1 VLALSN
7 LAGLEV
13 LSFKEAWNVFFRAA
27 RKYQQDYKK
36 IPVLIID
43 NANKLAQKELERI
56 QDLAKSASDKGI
68 ATIVFVSSKGHVP
81 RRMMGKL
88 FLL

>member
-1 VLALSN
+1 MSN
-7 LAGLEV
+7 PAGLEV
-13 LSFKEAWNVFFRAA
+13 PSFKEAWDVFFYAA
-27 RKYQQDYKK
+27 RKYKQDYKK

-43 NANKLAQKELERI
+43 NANKLVQKELEDI

-68 ATIVFVSSKGHVP
+68 ATIVFVSSGGHVP

-88 FLL
+88 LL